1 MHLSIH
7 NPFNLCKFYL
17 RKELHG
23 DNTMCRQF
31 NLLNFLSADPHAPP
45 QNIQSS
51 VTGSRTVVISWDPPL
66 FEDQNGIIAYYLLLI
81 SEEQFNVSDR
91 VINTTSDASTYTVTE
106 LEEYDDYTC
115 RVAAATRIGPGPYS
129 APIEFSTPQD
139 GI

>member
-1 MHLSIH
+1 
-7 NPFNLCKFYL
+7 
-17 RKELHG
+17 
-23 DNTMCRQF
+23 MCTQF

-66 FEDQNGIIAYYLLLI
+66 FEDQNGIITYYLLLI

-91 VINTTSDASTYTVTE
+91 VINTTSDANTYTVTE
-106 LEEYDDYTC
+106 LEEYDNYTC

>member
-7 NPFNLCKFYL
+7 NPFNLCKIYL

-23 DNTMCRQF
+23 DNTMFRQF
-31 NLLNFLSADPHAPP
+31 NPLNFLSADPHAPP

-66 FEDQNGIIAYYLLLI
+66 LEDQNGIITYYLLLI

-106 LEEYDDYTC
+106 LEEYDNYTC